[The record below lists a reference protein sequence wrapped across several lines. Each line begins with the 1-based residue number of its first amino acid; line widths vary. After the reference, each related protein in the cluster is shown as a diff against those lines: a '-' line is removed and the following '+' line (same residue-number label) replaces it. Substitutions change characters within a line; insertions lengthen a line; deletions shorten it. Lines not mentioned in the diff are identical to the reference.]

1 MAISSS
7 SQPQTA
13 PTSSVPS
20 PVLAPIATIPTPESP
35 PLLQSQARALPSPY
49 YTHQALSPPLHLTD
63 TPAARKSVSHAPL
76 SQCHSPKAHT
86 GATRK
91 RRFVHEP
98 LPDNFSPMIK
108 RLRSSKSHHL
118 FS

>member
-49 YTHQALSPPLHLTD
+49 YTHQALSPALHLTD
-63 TPAARKSVSHAPL
+63 TPAAGKSVTHAPL
-76 SQCHSPKAHT
+76 SQCHSPKTYT

-91 RRFVHEP
+91 HCFVLDLIPISFACDQAFE
-98 LPDNFSPMIK
+98 I
-108 RLRSSKSHHL
+108 R
-118 FS
+118 